1 MPNYFCQDSDKKL
14 GKPWKIAE
22 AAVFVLYFIISV
34 SYLRI
39 LVVVSFR
46 PMLQCLQCF
55 DTVGWVAGRAS
66 SL

>member
-1 MPNYFCQDSDKKL
+1 MQNYFCQDSDKKL
-14 GKPWKIAE
+14 GKLWKIAE
-22 AAVFVLYFIISV
+22 APVFVLYFIISV
-34 SYLRI
+34 LYLRI